1 VDAKILENLV
11 CPACKAPLQFRREA
25 NDLVCRPCRVAYP
38 IRDGMFVMLVDE
50 AIALPADLEL

>member
-1 VDAKILENLV
+1 MDAKILENLV
-11 CPACKAPLQFRREA
+11 CPACKAPLQFRRES
-25 NDLVCRPCRVAYP
+25 NDLICRPCRVAYP